1 MLNKTILKCPVCG
14 KSLLK
19 ELKNYTCPAN
29 HIYDIAKQG
38 YCNLLLANQKFSKEP
53 GDSKAMVQSRKDF
66 LNTGHYSA
74 LANSISEIVLE
85 HYSKCSTPYNI
96 LDSGC
101 GEGYYLDY
109 LEKNIIKNN
118 INYYGFDI
126 SKEAVKQAAIRNKNI
141 TWTVGSSFN
150 MTVLPD
156 SIDCLINVFAPICEM
171 EFKRVLKKGGIIIS
185 ATPGKEHLFGLK
197 EILYEKPYYND
208 EEVNNIYGF
217 EIKQKVHIKYNIS
230 LQKTEDIK
238 NLLTMTP
245 YFWRTEQDKI
255 KKIDEISNL
264 DTCVHFIITIYEKS

>member
-1 MLNKTILKCPVCG
+1 MPNKTILKCPVCG
-14 KSLLK
+14 QSLLK
-19 ELKNYTCPAN
+19 ELKNYTCPAK

-38 YCNLLLANQKFSKEP
+38 YCNLLLANQKLSKEP
-53 GDSKAMVQSRKDF
+53 GDSKTMVQSRKEF

-74 LANSISEIVLE
+74 LANSISKIVLK
-85 HYSKCSTPYNI
+85 HYSNCSTPYNI

-109 LEKNIIKNN
+109 LEKNIIKSN

-126 SKEAVKQAAIRNKNI
+126 SKEAVKQASIRNKNI

-150 MTVLPD
+150 ITVLSD
-156 SIDCLINVFAPICEM
+156 SIDCLINVFAPICET
-171 EFKRVLKKGGIIIS
+171 EFERVVKKGGIIIS
-185 ATPGKEHLFGLK
+185 ATPGKEHLYGLK

-208 EEVNNIYGF
+208 EEVNNICGF
-217 EIKQKVHIKYNIS
+217 EIKQKIHIKYNIN
-230 LQKTEDIK
+230 LLKTQDIK

-255 KKIDEISNL
+255 KKIDEISDLN
-264 DTCVHFIITIYEKS
+264 TCVHFIITIYEKN